1 MFQKPATI
9 ICTNVVAHA
18 LDRFSFDRMKKLKSL
33 LGLLIIILL
42 LTSCKSYYNDTI
54 DWMDKIEL
62 GTSLEEVK
70 RSQPDFVEID
80 WNKPDTLDE
89 GVRFRIEKI
98 KGNNDILNME
108 HYLVFSDN
116 KFVGRKS
123 SK

>member
-1 MFQKPATI
+1 
-9 ICTNVVAHA
+9 V
-18 LDRFSFDRMKKLKSL
+18 
-33 LGLLIIILL
+33 LL

-62 GTSLEEVK
+62 GTSLEDVK
-70 RSQPDFVEID
+70 KNQPDFVEID

-89 GVRFRIEKI
+89 GLRFRIERI

-116 KFVGRKS
+116 KYTGRQS

>member
-1 MFQKPATI
+1 MR
-9 ICTNVVAHA
+9 V
-18 LDRFSFDRMKKLKSL
+18 DRYFFDKMKKLKSI
-33 LGLLIIILL
+33 LGLLTIVVF
-42 LTSCKSYYNDTI
+42 LTSCKSYYNNTI

-62 GTSLEEVK
+62 GTNLEDVK
-70 RSQPDFVEID
+70 KSQPDFVEID

-89 GVRFRIEKI
+89 GLRFRIEKI

-116 KFVGRKS
+116 KYTGRHS

>member
-1 MFQKPATI
+1 
-9 ICTNVVAHA
+9 
-18 LDRFSFDRMKKLKSL
+18 MKKLRSTFR
-33 LGLLIIILL
+33 L
-42 LTSCKSYYNDTI
+42 LTIVWLLASCKSYYNDTI

-62 GTSLEEVK
+62 GTSLEDVK
-70 RSQPDFVEID
+70 KSQPDFVTID

-89 GVRFRIEKI
+89 GLRFRIEKI

-116 KFVGRKS
+116 KYTGRQS